1 MYKGKKLHKSL
12 LRAGIFVLVIGAILV
27 TGCTSRS
34 LPQGKN
40 APEISTSSSGNSP
53 TNGLTQSHNG
63 GAVTI
68 DVEWLGETSGNLRLE
83 VAMNTHSVDLDSYDL
98 GKLALLR
105 DDTGKQYLPTSWD
118 SRPGGHHKQ
127 GVLTFQA
134 PDSEPKYLD
143 LIIWDVA
150 GVKERAFRWEL
161 GAS

>member
-1 MYKGKKLHKSL
+1 MYKGMKLHKSL
-12 LRAGIFVLVIGAILV
+12 LSAGIFVLVIGTILV
-27 TGCTSRS
+27 TGCASRS
-34 LPQGKN
+34 VPQGKTV
-40 APEISTSSSGNSP
+40 PEISTPSSGNSSV
-53 TNGLTQSHNG
+53 NGLTQSHNG

-68 DVEWLGETSGNLRLE
+68 DVEWLGEKSGNLLLK

-105 DDTGKQYLPTSWD
+105 DDKGKQYLPASWD
-118 SRPGGHHKQ
+118 SRRGGHHRQ
-127 GVLTFQA
+127 GVLIFQD

-143 LIIWDVA
+143 LIIRDVA